1 MVLLFQEPFKKHLT
15 KNLAKLLC
23 YSFQF
28 LMFLMRMNEVI
39 NPNSLTIY
47 CQRYCCCLESLNLK
61 FIDPSAPSQTT
72 KSNKKCCEDGVTFKE
87 KLECNPAGKIQWLCC
102 TFSGGVVLIVWFTTN
117 GVCVKNNT
125 IIYVARASNK
135 KRDCDVETLPILTCE
150 QSNMMA
156 SIREERLRAWS
167 LSLLAATVRSF
178 AHMPLGISDRNSY
191 FWSLDKFDKFEEL
204 LFCCSFDSFKLQI
217 L

>member
-117 GVCVKNNT
+117 RMCVRNNT
-125 IIYVARASNK
+125 IIYVAQASNSK
-135 KRDCDVETLPILTCE
+135 IDCEHDLYCCLLPRCEALRTCRLGFPIATVV
-150 QSNMMA
+150 QSGKVRYLWKGGKARN
-156 SIREERLRAWS
+156 SNLI
-167 LSLLAATVRSF
+167 SLLWF
-178 AHMPLGISDRNSY
+178 G
-191 FWSLDKFDKFEEL
+191 
-204 LFCCSFDSFKLQI
+204 
-217 L
+217 